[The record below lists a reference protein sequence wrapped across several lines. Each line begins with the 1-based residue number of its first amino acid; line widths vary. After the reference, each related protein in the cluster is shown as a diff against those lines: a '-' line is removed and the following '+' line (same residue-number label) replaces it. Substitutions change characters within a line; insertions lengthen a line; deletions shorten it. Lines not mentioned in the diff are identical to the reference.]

1 MSAAPNLAFICIFFN
16 CQVIRVQRNALSSVI
31 KVQGKSNLLFCT
43 CHKMAL
49 FYNEN
54 SPNISRMARVGI
66 EIHIKLYFIND
77 PI

>member
-1 MSAAPNLAFICIFFN
+1 MSSA
-16 CQVIRVQRNALSSVI
+16 I

-43 CHKMAL
+43 CHKMAF